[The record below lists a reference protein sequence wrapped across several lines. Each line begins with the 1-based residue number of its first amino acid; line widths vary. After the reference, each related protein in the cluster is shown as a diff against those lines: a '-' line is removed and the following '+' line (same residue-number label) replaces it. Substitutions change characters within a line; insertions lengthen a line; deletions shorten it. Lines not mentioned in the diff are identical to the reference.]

1 MLIKIV
7 NYIVFTSWEYGL
19 ALEEECPAVRFLL
32 TRYMRELKSH
42 LKDKVEVVQ
51 VNELQHFC
59 AAQRRVVLRMSKEG
73 QSR

>member
-1 MLIKIV
+1 MVLS
-7 NYIVFTSWEYGL
+7 FD
-19 ALEEECPAVRFLL
+19 AECPAVRFLL
-32 TRYMRELKSH
+32 VSYMRELKSH
-42 LKDKVEVVQ
+42 LEDKVEVVQ